1 MKETYYLFR
10 SNRPE
15 KKYMLEA
22 DGKRI
27 HFGSANMR
35 DYTLV
40 NNRGSKFYIKDKEA
54 REEVKRRYRNRHRK
68 DPYKTPLTPASLS
81 WYILWGKPTLN
92 ESIKDYSR
100 KIGVNIVNKI

>member
-1 MKETYYLFR
+1 MKYYLFR

-27 HFGSANMR
+27 HFGSAGMR

-40 NNRGSKFYIKDKEA
+40 NNRGSKFYIKDKNE
-54 REEVKRRYRNRHRK
+54 RDKVRKNYRTRHRK
-68 DPYKTPLTPASLS
+68 DPYKIPLTPASLS
-81 WYILWGKPTLN
+81 WFILWGKPTLD

-100 KIGVNIVNKI
+100 KIGVQIVNKT